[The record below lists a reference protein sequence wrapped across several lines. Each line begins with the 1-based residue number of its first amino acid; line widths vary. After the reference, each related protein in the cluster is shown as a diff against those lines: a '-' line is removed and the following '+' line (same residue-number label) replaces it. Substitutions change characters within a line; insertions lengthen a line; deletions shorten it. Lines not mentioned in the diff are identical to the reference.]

1 MPSLVCGVH
10 RMLYI
15 LTLIHA
21 TTCHGKVKLMHRS
34 LLSLPP
40 AVLGGHVALL
50 WRRCWAYPA
59 RATQESDQDPPTL
72 QVCDWSRAG

>member
-15 LTLIHA
+15 LTPTHA
-21 TTCHGKVKLMHRS
+21 SKRHGIQLMH
-34 LLSLPP
+34 LSPRFVVPP
-40 AVLGGHVALL
+40 AVFGGHVALL
-50 WRRCWAYPA
+50 WCRCWPYPA